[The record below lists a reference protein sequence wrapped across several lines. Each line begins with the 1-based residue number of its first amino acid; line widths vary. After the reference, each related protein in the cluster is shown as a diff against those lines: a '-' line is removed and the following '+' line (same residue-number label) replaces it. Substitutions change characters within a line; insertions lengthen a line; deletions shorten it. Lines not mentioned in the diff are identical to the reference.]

1 VFPVL
6 RWQDA
11 RLTNK
16 EHIQMKTSIKL
27 LLPIVAVTLSG
38 IASATAPIRITTD
51 TRSVVV
57 KYDAASLTTR
67 VGVKSLHRRLFG
79 AARTVCIGHDTGS
92 MGMRSEFD
100 QCVHDAVSRSV
111 ADVANVN
118 LTNYYRFRTL
128 PAVLAA
134 N

>member
-6 RWQDA
+6 RRQDA

-38 IASATAPIRITTD
+38 FASATAPIRVTTD

-57 KYDAASLTTR
+57 KYDAASLATKA
-67 VGVKSLHRRLFG
+67 GVTSLHRRLYG
-79 AARTVCIGHDTGS
+79 AARSVCIGHDTGS
-92 MGMRSEFD
+92 LFMRSEYD
-100 QCVHDAVSRSV
+100 QCVRDAVRRSV
-111 ADVANVN
+111 DDVANVN

-128 PAVLAA
+128 PSVLAA